1 MRTSQCNVCSRQD
14 VVVEDLRSDEEGGR
28 AMKDADMLGR
38 EVCALLACVA
48 HQRAAGVPDRSEDE
62 IRTEEEYEE
71 LP

>member
-1 MRTSQCNVCSRQD
+1 
-14 VVVEDLRSDEEGGR
+14 
-28 AMKDADMLGR
+28 MKDADMLGR